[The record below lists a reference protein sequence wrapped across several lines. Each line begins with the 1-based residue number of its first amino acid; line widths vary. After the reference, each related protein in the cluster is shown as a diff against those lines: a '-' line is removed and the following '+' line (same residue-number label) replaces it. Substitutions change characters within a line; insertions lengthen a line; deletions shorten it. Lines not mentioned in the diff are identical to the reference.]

1 MLHSGFPLEDNP
13 MLNINESWKDVV
25 GYEGYYEVST
35 HGRVR
40 NTRTGMIKNQCVQ
53 TSGRYL
59 QVSLWKGNKEKR
71 CLVHRLVAMAF
82 IPNTEDKPQVNH
94 LDKNDRNN
102 SVQNL
107 EWVTVSENH
116 LHAFANGRK
125 GSKSRLG
132 EKTSKASKYRYVYWD
147 TKRAVWKA
155 SIKIDGKT
163 VNIGRFNTDL
173 EAALAADEA
182 IDSWGWDRIKNFQ

>member
-1 MLHSGFPLEDNP
+1 
-13 MLNINESWKDVV
+13 MLNINESWKDIV

-40 NTRTGMIKNQCVQ
+40 NTRTGMIKNQYVQ
-53 TSGRYL
+53 SNGKYL

-71 CLVHRLVAMAF
+71 CLVHRLVAIAF
-82 IPNTEDKPQVNH
+82 IPNPEDKPQVNH
-94 LDKNDRNN
+94 LDKNDKNN
-102 SVQNL
+102 HVQNL
-107 EWVTVSENH
+107 EWVTISENH

-132 EKTSKASKYRYVYWD
+132 EKTSKASQYRYVYWD